1 MIDFDNKL
9 ITIDGSTSGLK
20 RVRGKNDDRPHYIPI
35 TEDIE
40 KLLLNAK
47 KWKLNEE
54 YVFAPITH
62 SRYPHL
68 DPQSPNNFLRSLG
81 IKNKEGRPVVAHGW
95 RGTFCTEGI
104 NIIKAELDVIKKQ
117 MGHLPEGKVNKA
129 YDKSERLEERRDF
142 LTKWGNELKKLGLT
156 L

>member
-1 MIDFDNKL
+1 MCIRD
-9 ITIDGSTSGLK
+9 S
-20 RVRGKNDDRPHYIPI
+20 
-35 TEDIE
+35 
-40 KLLLNAK
+40 
-47 KWKLNEE
+47 
-54 YVFAPITH
+54 
-62 SRYPHL
+62 L
-68 DPQSPNNFLRSLG
+68 DPQSPNNFMRSLG